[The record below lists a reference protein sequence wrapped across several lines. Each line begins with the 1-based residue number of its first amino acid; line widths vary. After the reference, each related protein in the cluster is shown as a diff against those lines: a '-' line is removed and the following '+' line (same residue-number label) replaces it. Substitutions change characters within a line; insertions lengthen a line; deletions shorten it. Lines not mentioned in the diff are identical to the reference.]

1 MILHASFAVDYPH
14 KAASA
19 VAQLLGGEAFPF
31 PELGEHAW
39 IAMAGDPHGTLVEFL
54 QRGTEFY
61 YEPGKPVRHRS
72 GKPARESASHILL
85 ETPLPEHRVLAIA
98 DEHGCRAHRTLH
110 GPLPVIEFWVDDC
123 LLIEIATAEMAAAY
137 KSAATITN
145 VRKML
150 ASPIITRVAEGASPV

>member
-1 MILHASFAVDYPH
+1 MILHASFAVDHPH

-54 QRGTEFY
+54 QRGTEFH
-61 YEPGKPVRHRS
+61 YEAGKPVRHRA
-72 GKPARESASHILL
+72 GKAARESASHILL

-98 DEHGCRAHRTLH
+98 NEYGCRAHRTLH
-110 GPLPVIEFWVDDC
+110 GPLPVIEFWFDDC
-123 LLIEIATAEMAAAY
+123 LLIEIATVEMAAAY
-137 KSAATITN
+137 RSAATISN
-145 VRKML
+145 VRTMV
-150 ASPIITRVAEGASPV
+150 AAPSITGVVGGAGPV